1 MSDFILKF
9 WTKEN
14 HLEDQTE
21 LIEKQF
27 KEDKIISQETKHW
40 GKAAYTSGANF
51 GEMIGVENEV
61 YLSELRIQIQEN
73 GYGVEEG
80 EEDFEFVDRKN
91 VIAVYNGDGEIDNW
105 TKFEQYLSE
114 ITGKIYTGGWELL

>member
-21 LIEKQF
+21 LIEKKF
-27 KEDKIISQETKHW
+27 KEDKIISEETKHW
-40 GKAAYTSGANF
+40 GKIVF
-51 GEMIGVENEV
+51 KIGEMIGIENEG
-61 YLSELRIQIQEN
+61 YLNELRIQIEEK

-80 EEDFEFVDRKN
+80 EEDFEFIDRKN
-91 VIAVYNGDGEIDNW
+91 VIAVYNGDGGIENW
-105 TKFEQYLSE
+105 IKFEQYLFK
-114 ITGKIYTGGWELL
+114 ITGKEYKGGWELL